1 MNRNAKF
8 WLSMAI
14 FQICFGL
21 AVFAVTRAHY
31 MPPSAGVTSPQAS
44 ASHSE
49 LPSAAPSAASAQPL
63 PSLGPGSLT
72 QFVQSGQS
80 TSPNSS
86 TQDPS
91 ELSRLASQAFAS
103 QQYDSALRYYQR
115 LAALEPDSV
124 DVINEIGLTL
134 HYLGRSSEAVHKL
147 QEGIAKDPA
156 HQRIRLTLG
165 YVYAQMGNFK
175 DARAALTSAS
185 QLGNDQ
191 GIKQSA
197 LDMLKKLPQ

>member
-1 MNRNAKF
+1 MNRDVKF
-8 WLSMAI
+8 WLSMAV

-31 MPPSAGVTSPQAS
+31 MPPSAEVASPQPS

-49 LPSAAPSAASAQPL
+49 LQPAAPAQPL

-72 QFVQSGQS
+72 QFVQSGSNQS
-80 TSPNSS
+80 TAPNSA
-86 TQDPS
+86 TQDPV

-103 QQYDSALRYYQR
+103 QQYDSALTYYQR

-134 HYLGRSSEAVHKL
+134 HYLGRSSEAVQKL
-147 QEGIAKDPA
+147 QQGIAKDPA

-175 DARAALTSAS
+175 DARAALTTAS
-185 QLGNDQ
+185 QVGNDQ

>member
-1 MNRNAKF
+1 MNRDVKF
-8 WLSMAI
+8 WVSMAI

-31 MPPSAGVTSPQAS
+31 MQPAAEVSAPQAS

-49 LPSAAPSAASAQPL
+49 LQSAAPAQPL
-63 PSLGPGSLT
+63 TSLGPGGLT
-72 QFVQSGQS
+72 QFVQSGTGQS
-80 TSPNSS
+80 ASSAAS
-86 TQDPS
+86 TQDPV

-103 QQYDSALRYYQR
+103 QQYDSALSYYQR
-115 LAALEPDSV
+115 LAALEPNSV

-134 HYLGRSSEAVHKL
+134 HYLGRSSEAVQKL
-147 QEGIAKDPA
+147 KEGIAKDPA

-175 DARAALTSAS
+175 DARAALTAAS
-185 QLGNDQ
+185 QIGNDP

-197 LDMLKKLPQ
+197 LDMLNKLPQ